1 MGNKSK
7 NRVLVPKYD
16 VMSSEDIIDLP
27 IEKLADDNCAL
38 LLWTINAKIPD
49 AIKLIEKIGFRY
61 VGIAFCWVKTSQKT
75 GIPNCR
81 MAGNYTLQGIELCL
95 LAIKGSMETKDR
107 TVRQVLMHPRLFH
120 SKKPDII
127 ANEIVRLFGD
137 LPRIE
142 LFARDKK
149 ARLGRLGNGKLR
161 VVSLF
166 KMAHNTNRN
175 FVGIE
180 LDEKYFEIA
189 SKRINLEQ

>member
-1 MGNKSK
+1 MKKYNIIYADPAWEMGNKSR

-16 VMSSEDIIDLP
+16 VMDSKDIIDLP
-27 IEKLADDNCAL
+27 IEKIADDNCAL

-61 VGIAFCWVKTSQKT
+61 VGIAFCWVKTSKT
-75 GIPNCR
+75 TGKPNCR

-107 TVRQVLMHPRLFH
+107 TVRQVQMIPRLFH

-127 ANEIVRLFGD
+127 ADEIVRLFGD
-137 LPRIE
+137 LPRVE

-149 ARLGRLGNGKLR
+149 QGWDVWGNEVECDVNL
-161 VVSLF
+161 
-166 KMAHNTNRN
+166 MDA
-175 FVGIE
+175 
-180 LDEKYFEIA
+180 IA
-189 SKRINLEQ
+189 DKERGQKK